1 MGEAGD
7 LQASGIHLKPR
18 RWGFS
23 FWPANSTRSGQTHR
37 KCCTKQP
44 EVVYSYSLR
53 SIHGGFNGNP
63 EIVDIHDV
71 APARRKSDFGSPAA
85 GHRTSGR
92 TEATGRRSELQTDHS
107 HIGQERRRENRRRN
121 AASRDTVVAHD
132 GKWDVR
138 VLCSPQPK
146 DFESEKGKA
155 GIAMA
160 SLEKLPALIDTLI
173 TAVRNDEL
181 DKQLAHAAK
190 SGQVRKAKKAA

>member
-1 MGEAGD
+1 MRWLRLRFSAGWCIFMRPPMNQMEASMAVLKSLTFTTLPRPGD
-7 LQASGIHLKPR
+7 VGSQPAGR
-18 RWGFS
+18 R
-23 FWPANSTRSGQTHR
+23 TR
-37 KCCTKQP
+37 
-44 EVVYSYSLR
+44 
-53 SIHGGFNGNP
+53 
-63 EIVDIHDV
+63 
-71 APARRKSDFGSPAA
+71 
-85 GHRTSGR
+85 GR
-92 TEATGRRSELQTDHS
+92 TEATSRRSELQTDRP